1 MSPISNLLSQPT
13 WRNIGLGLTT
23 TFFALGALSLI
34 RPITAAAALGVYP
47 TTPEGH
53 TINQKSMTFLGIR
66 DVAVATSLFWL
77 YARGQTKET
86 GVLMCSWVLVCV
98 TDTWVAVEGLKER
111 GDKGG
116 IVVLVVGAVVTAVTG
131 LGLLGL

>member
-1 MSPISNLLSQPT
+1 MPSISHLLSQPT

-66 DVAVATSLFWL
+66 DVAVATSLFWSVASL
-77 YARGQTKET
+77 Y
-86 GVLMCSWVLVCV
+86 
-98 TDTWVAVEGLKER
+98 GLKR
-111 GDKGG
+111 DK
-116 IVVLVVGAVVTAVTG
+116 VLIPYTD
-131 LGLLGL
+131 L